1 MSAHSTIF
9 FNSYKLKSK
18 QRDMETETKEARNTE
33 VGRQRQLKKD
43 WKEKKYTQRRHG
55 EIDQI
60 EKQRLIK

>member
-33 VGRQRQLKKD
+33 VGRQRQLKK
-43 WKEKKYTQRRHG
+43 EKIGKRKNTHRGDMER
-55 EIDQI
+55 
-60 EKQRLIK
+60 